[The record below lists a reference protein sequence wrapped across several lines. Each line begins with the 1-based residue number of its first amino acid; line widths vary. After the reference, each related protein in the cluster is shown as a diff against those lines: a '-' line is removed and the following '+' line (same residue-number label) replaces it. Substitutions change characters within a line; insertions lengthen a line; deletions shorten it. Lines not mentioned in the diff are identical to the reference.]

1 MSAPVAPG
9 SPVLIPKTVAVPK
22 GDIMGII
29 FSALGAA
36 TIIIS
41 VILQYFVVD
50 HGSSNQLTIDAEV
63 QKSIWAVL
71 TGVVLFIIGF
81 VLWLLFSSY
90 SNKYFAVFLLAFSS
104 FVIGNIAVILSLYQV
119 TVTKN

>member
-1 MSAPVAPG
+1 MSAPPVAP
-9 SPVLIPKTVAVPK
+9 VLTKTVSVPK
-22 GDIMGII
+22 GDTMGII
-29 FSALGAA
+29 FSVLGAA

-71 TGVVLFIIGF
+71 TGVVLLIIGF